1 MDAILTVVS
10 KVMVMLIMIVV
21 GYLVTKRGM
30 LTEWGASEITSLLI
44 QIVTP
49 CLIVNSFLTSEDSLT
64 AQELLLSV
72 GTSALAIALSIGLS
86 LCFFRKE
93 PVERKKVL
101 RFAVDFS
108 NAGFMGL
115 PLVEGIVGSKGVMY
129 GSFFIVVFNIFCW
142 TYGFRMMSGGQKMSW
157 KVLLFNPGIVGLVF
171 ALPIYFLDLHLPP
184 VISELRR
191 AEHPLGHADHRQLCG
206 QSGHLLLCVGQ
217 GGVQNGGPAAA
228 GRART
233 LPAVAAAHPPR
244 AGTAGHQRDP
254 GGLPGGGQHGA
265 FCRAVQVR
273 LPLGLQNRCS
283 EHRAVHPHHPPVHHP
298 GPGGCPMAVLKSVL
312 SAGTCMGNPLG
323 FPIFLDRRP
332 MLGKSL
338 VGR

>member
-30 LTEWGASEITSLLI
+30 LTERGASEITSLLI

-142 TYGFRMMSGGQKMSW
+142 TYGFRMMSGGQKMSL
-157 KVLLFNPGIVGLVF
+157 KVLLFNPGIIGLVF

-184 VISELRR
+184 VISEPVGFFAGLNTPLAMLIIGSYVAKVDINSFVSDKAVYKMAALRLL
-191 AEHPLGHADHRQLCG
+191 AAPGLF
-206 QSGHLLLCVGQ
+206 LLLLLLIRPEPELLVTSVIQ
-217 GGVQNGGPAAA
+217 AAC
-228 GRART
+228 
-233 LPAVAAAHPPR
+233 PVAAN
-244 AGTAGHQRDP
+244 TV
-254 GGLPGGGQHGA
+254 L
-265 FCRAVQVR
+265 FAVQYKCDS
-273 LPLGLQNRCS
+273 PLAS
-283 EHRAVHPHHPPVHHP
+283 KTVAV
-298 GPGGCPMAVLKSVL
+298 STVL
-312 SAGTCMGNPLG
+312 SILTIPLFTILAQG
-323 FPIFLDRRP
+323 AVQWLY
-332 MLGKSL
+332 
-338 VGR
+338 

>member
-30 LTEWGASEITSLLI
+30 LTERGASEITSLLI

-49 CLIVNSFLTSEDSLT
+49 CLIVNSFLISEDSLT

-86 LCFFRKE
+86 LLSRCFFRKE

-157 KVLLFNPGIVGLVF
+157 KVLLFNPGIIGLVF

-184 VISELRR
+184 VISEPVGFFAGLNTPLAMLIIGSYVAKVDINSFVSDKAVYKMAALRLL
-191 AEHPLGHADHRQLCG
+191 AAPGLF
-206 QSGHLLLCVGQ
+206 LLLLLLIRPDPELLVTSVIQ
-217 GGVQNGGPAAA
+217 AAC
-228 GRART
+228 
-233 LPAVAAAHPPR
+233 PVAAN
-244 AGTAGHQRDP
+244 TV
-254 GGLPGGGQHGA
+254 L
-265 FCRAVQVR
+265 FAVQYTCDS
-273 LPLGLQNRCS
+273 PLAS
-283 EHRAVHPHHPPVHHP
+283 KTVAV
-298 GPGGCPMAVLKSVL
+298 STVL
-312 SAGTCMGNPLG
+312 SILTIPLFTILAQG
-323 FPIFLDRRP
+323 AVQWLY
-332 MLGKSL
+332 
-338 VGR
+338 